1 MFESVLMDTILNLLL
16 QGDLI
21 QLWVKREALLLLE
34 LKLLLRNLTGLIV
47 RLLTFLFWLDM
58 LLGS

>member
-1 MFESVLMDTILNLLL
+1 MDTILNLLL